1 MAGAA
6 VLQLPLPDDIAGVVQ
21 RAVHAAAA
29 DGCRDAS
36 VRLTV
41 SRGWALPGLGLP
53 NPTRPTLALVIAP
66 IHHHDAPRALSV
78 RVASGRRNEFS
89 PTVGVKTT
97 AYADAVV
104 ALAEARAQGADDAL
118 LLDTRGHV
126 SEAAASN
133 VFVVHDGVLL
143 TPHPSCGI
151 LLGITRQAVLELA
164 GTSSTSRRR
173 SAPSRCESSARR
185 ASASSPARSAS
196 WRP

>member
-1 MAGAA
+1 M
-6 VLQLPLPDDIAGVVQ
+6 
-21 RAVHAAAA
+21 
-29 DGCRDAS
+29 
-36 VRLTV
+36 
-41 SRGWALPGLGLP
+41 
-53 NPTRPTLALVIAP
+53 
-66 IHHHDAPRALSV
+66 
-78 RVASGRRNEFS
+78 ASGRRNEFS

-133 VFVVHDGVLL
+133 VFVVYDSALL

-164 GTSSTSRRR
+164 ARLDLPAAERAFTLRELGQASECFLTSSIREL
-173 SAPSRCESSARR
+173 APVTRVDGVPVGNGAIGPITHRLIAAYAQLVQRECTG
-185 ASASSPARSAS
+185 
-196 WRP
+196 